1 MRFSLKTAETKSDIN
16 LKLKKVLVVEDFFN
30 FRLTM
35 KNMLRS
41 FGVLYIDDATNGE
54 EAIHKMAIRRFD
66 VILCDY
72 NLGQGKS
79 GQQVLEE
86 AKYRNYISYS
96 TVFIMVTA
104 ENTLDMIMGA
114 AEYQPDD
121 YLMKPFAKEVL
132 EKKIK
137 SIIQKK
143 ENFKE
148 IDKAIAENSYALAIN
163 LCDDLIAKSPRNLS
177 ELLKLKGELLLKNG
191 NYKDAYD
198 FYEKVLLMGNVGWA
212 ELGRGKADLMMENY
226 SEAKVIFEGIIA
238 KNDKI
243 MAAYDYLAQALAKL
257 DNHKEAQQVLMKAT
271 NISPRAI
278 MRQKALGNL
287 AYRNDDFAVAETS
300 FKKAVEHGKYSCM
313 KAPSDYTSLAKSLAH
328 RDASEESLD
337 VLNVA
342 LKEFPDSDEAK
353 LHVSVTESYIYKK
366 MNREEDAR
374 KAMAEANNLA
384 ENIEGGITP
393 EVELELAKTYLL
405 MGEEEKGTRIIKRI
419 VQCNYDK
426 EETIDIVK
434 TVFKEAGMAEKGQQ
448 FIDFAKDEII
458 ALNNEGV
465 SLTQEGRI
473 EEAIDYF
480 EKAALHVPENKII
493 NANAAHVLMLH
504 MKEHGVTD
512 DKIARAKMYLDMV
525 RKIDDHYKDLPML
538 QAMYNE
544 LAPG

>member
-1 MRFSLKTAETKSDIN
+1 MKTAETKSDIN

>member
-1 MRFSLKTAETKSDIN
+1 MKKAETKNDIS
-16 LKLKKVLVVEDFFN
+16 LKSKKVLVIEDFFN

-41 FGVLYIDDATNGE
+41 FGVLYIDDATDGE
-54 EAIHKMAIRRFD
+54 EAIHKMTIRRFD
-66 VILCDY
+66 VVLCDY

-86 AKYRNYISYS
+86 ARYRNYINYS

-104 ENTLDMIMGA
+104 ENTLEMIMGA
-114 AEYQPDD
+114 AEHQPDD

-132 EKKIK
+132 EKKIR
-137 SIIQKK
+137 SLIQKK

-177 ELLKLKGELLLKNG
+177 ELLKLKGELLLKIG
-191 NYKDAYD
+191 NYQEAYD

-212 ELGRGKADLMMENY
+212 ELGRGKADLMLGNY
-226 SEAKVIFEGIIA
+226 LQAKVIFEGILA

-243 MAAYDYLAQALAKL
+243 MAAYDYLAQTLAKL
-257 DNHKEAQQVLMKAT
+257 EKHKEAQQVLMKAT

-287 AYRNDDFAVAETS
+287 AYRNDDFSVAENS

-313 KAPSDYTSLAKSLAH
+313 RSPSDYTSLAKTLVH
-328 RDASEESLD
+328 LDASEESLD

-353 LHVSVTESYIYKK
+353 LHVSVTESYVYKK

-374 KAMAEANNLA
+374 KAMAEANTIA
-384 ENIEGGITP
+384 ESIAGGIPP
-393 EVELELAKTYLL
+393 EVELELAKTYIM
-405 MGEEEKGTRIIKRI
+405 MGEEEKGTKIIKRI
-419 VQCNYDK
+419 VQCNYDR

-434 TVFKEAGMAEKGQQ
+434 TVFKEVGREDNGQQ
-448 FIDFAKDEII
+448 FIDRAKDEII

-465 SLTQEGRI
+465 ALTQEGRI

-493 NANAAHVLMLH
+493 NANAAQVLMLY
-504 MKEHGVTD
+504 MKEYGVNEE
-512 DKIARAKMYLDMV
+512 KIAKTKMYLDMV
-525 RKIDDHYKDLPML
+525 KKIDDHYKDLPML

-544 LAPG
+544 LVPG